1 MNNEISIFVI
11 LGIRC
16 LLIAQDFS
24 SPSALPS
31 IIKNLESRQLD
42 IGVLVNNV
50 GLMGPHWMPFLEL
63 EEQMVR
69 DIINV
74 NVSAGTGLIHALL
87 PDMIRKGRGAI
98 INISSTCGAF
108 PVPYLATYAATKHF
122 IAAFTKAITA
132 EYQDR

>member
-31 IIKNLESRQLD
+31 IIKDLESRQLD

-50 GLMGPHWMPFLEL
+50 GFGGLTRIERVFTTLIRDQQQGLGFSISGGKGAEPFIEGSDAVFISKVAEDGPAAKDAKLMVGDKVI
-63 EEQMVR
+63 QV
-69 DIINV
+69 I
-74 NVSAGTGLIHALL
+74 
-87 PDMIRKGRGAI
+87 
-98 INISSTCGAF
+98 
-108 PVPYLATYAATKHF
+108 
-122 IAAFTKAITA
+122 
-132 EYQDR
+132 